1 MILTGAEWQAF
12 EPVCSGTR
20 PRPAAHRPS
29 FGSAAQSRRTLQSP
43 CAARYASSLT
53 SCASQA
59 ASCCWL
65 LLFTGAGK
73 TVFGRQAN
81 PVHPCKSATENRLTV
96 GNEKAAS
103 TRLFTLAGPG
113 PSSASSQTKPS
124 ASSRATRAAMIPGLG
139 SPRSSARLC
148 RRWWSAHLQG
158 SVVIRIH
165 RSRGFT
171 PARLETPVPSV

>member
-65 LLFTGAGK
+65 LLFTVQ
-73 TVFGRQAN
+73 T
-81 PVHPCKSATENRLTV
+81 HLHI
-96 GNEKAAS
+96 
-103 TRLFTLAGPG
+103 TLANSVHWGREPFL
-113 PSSASSQTKPS
+113 AVKQTLC
-124 ASSRATRAAMIPGLG
+124 TRARAP
-139 SPRSSARLC
+139 
-148 RRWWSAHLQG
+148 QK
-158 SVVIRIH
+158 
-165 RSRGFT
+165 T
-171 PARLETPVPSV
+171 D